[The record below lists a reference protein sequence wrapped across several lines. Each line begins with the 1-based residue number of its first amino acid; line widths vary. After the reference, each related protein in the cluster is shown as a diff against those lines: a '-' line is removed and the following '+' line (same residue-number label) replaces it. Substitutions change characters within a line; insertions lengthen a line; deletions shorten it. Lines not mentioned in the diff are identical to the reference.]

1 MATQIHGGKHYY
13 DPAKAA
19 LSAFNMSLLP
29 VLYFFSFLYYT
40 DVGST
45 LMVLLAYCLH
55 LDGRDVLL
63 NICNIPFEFDFSVN
77 RHHMQLSNHF
87 LHPVILFILSLKL
100 SNF

>member
-1 MATQIHGGKHYY
+1 MDLPVNYSFFSIFSVYWVSSQNSSNFFQSKTEAELFPFESGAQIHGGKHYY

-55 LDGRDVLL
+55 LDGRDA
-63 NICNIPFEFDFSVN
+63 CT
-77 RHHMQLSNHF
+77 
-87 LHPVILFILSLKL
+87 
-100 SNF
+100 

>member
-1 MATQIHGGKHYY
+1 MTTQIHGGKHYY

-63 NICNIPFEFDFSVN
+63 NIYNFPFEFDLSAKAKQN
-77 RHHMQLSNHF
+77 MQLSNHC
-87 LHPVILFILSLKL
+87 LHPCI
-100 SNF
+100 

>member
-63 NICNIPFEFDFSVN
+63 NILISINPITSYILEWK
-77 RHHMQLSNHF
+77 
-87 LHPVILFILSLKL
+87 PVKGIVAVLARQICKIC
-100 SNF
+100 

>member
-1 MATQIHGGKHYY
+1 MKIAAVKSRDATEITTQIHGGKHYY

-55 LDGRDVLL
+55 LDGRDA
-63 NICNIPFEFDFSVN
+63 CS
-77 RHHMQLSNHF
+77 
-87 LHPVILFILSLKL
+87 
-100 SNF
+100 